1 MIIIFAITAIT
12 YIHELA
18 FGIRARSGGPRL
30 RPRDFQLAVEN
41 DKSCGTV
48 ERDGETAGARRA
60 TAARG
65 DENGD
70 ARPTSTVALAA
81 THDTRR
87 DAK

>member
-1 MIIIFAITAIT
+1 MTP
-12 YIHELA
+12 
-18 FGIRARSGGPRL
+18 PRL
-30 RPRDFQLAVEN
+30 VAPSSEM
-41 DKSCGTV
+41 
-48 ERDGETAGARRA
+48 AGARRA

-70 ARPTSTVALAA
+70 AKPTSTVALAA

>member
-1 MIIIFAITAIT
+1 MTT
-12 YIHELA
+12 PTL
-18 FGIRARSGGPRL
+18 
-30 RPRDFQLAVEN
+30 VEA
-41 DKSCGTV
+41 SS
-48 ERDGETAGARRA
+48 ETAGARRA

-70 ARPTSTVALAA
+70 AKPTSTVALAA

>member
-1 MIIIFAITAIT
+1 MTTPTLVAP
-12 YIHELA
+12 
-18 FGIRARSGGPRL
+18 S
-30 RPRDFQLAVEN
+30 
-41 DKSCGTV
+41 S
-48 ERDGETAGARRA
+48 ETPGARRA
-60 TAARG
+60 TAACG